1 MAENIC
7 DTLWQQLGDV
17 IARIVYESE
26 EENKEKAAVIYR
38 RDDKLIMGD
47 ILTGTEVEV
56 KGVIP
61 KRELGDPVGSF
72 HTHPAEF
79 FVEEEPFLDLVGRK
93 PGEGEIGFTV
103 PDLIS
108 AFIWNEEF
116 ICVVGDGFTLHC
128 LTGIRKSR
136 KTIKAEVLLDIIRKR
151 VEANQRICLED
162 AEKLGLNY
170 CKRDISQA
178 VYKVAREAK
187 GYLEP

>member
-1 MAENIC
+1 MAESIC
-7 DTLWQQLGDV
+7 DILWQKFGDV

-26 EENKEKAAVIYR
+26 EEYKEKAAIIYR
-38 RDDKLIMGD
+38 KDDKLIIGD
-47 ILTGTEVEV
+47 IVTGTEVEV
-56 KGVIP
+56 EELIP
-61 KRELGDPVGSF
+61 KREFGEPIGSF

-79 FVEEEPFLDLVGRK
+79 FGEEKHFLDLIGRK
-93 PGEGEIGFTV
+93 PGKEEIGLTA
-103 PDLIS
+103 PDLMS
-108 AFIWNEEF
+108 AFLQNNEF

-128 LTGIRKSR
+128 LSGIRKSR

-162 AEKLGLNY
+162 AEKLGLTY